1 MMLPLGKKK
10 CQEAYLFCNYGWNK
24 KLLGLIGPL
33 LLKEACKITS
43 VSLATQNALLGV
55 LHMFKWNVEGQFAM

>member
-55 LHMFKWNVEGQFAM
+55 LHV